1 MRNLTPHY
9 STPKSVCKQNTVL
22 NTMTGQLYEGI
33 VVGAGPGGLATLAAL
48 IDAGVKDILWM
59 DMTFGGG
66 RLNELY
72 REISS

>member
-1 MRNLTPHY
+1 
-9 STPKSVCKQNTVL
+9 
-22 NTMTGQLYEGI
+22 MTGQLYEGI

>member
-1 MRNLTPHY
+1 MKISFY
-9 STPKSVCKQNTVL
+9 DGV
-22 NTMTGQLYEGI
+22 

-48 IDAGVKDILWM
+48 LDAGLSKILWV
-59 DMTFGGG
+59 DLTFGGG